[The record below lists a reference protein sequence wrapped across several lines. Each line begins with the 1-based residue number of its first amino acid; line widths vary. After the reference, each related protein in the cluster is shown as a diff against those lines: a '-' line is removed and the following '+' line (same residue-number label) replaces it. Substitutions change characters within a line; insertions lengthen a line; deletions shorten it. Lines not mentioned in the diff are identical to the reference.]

1 MTKTEQHKIIESVRE
16 YEHKLSGRE
25 ADEFEMM
32 RKRDKDD
39 EELDRISL
47 GKLLAFYEKVVP
59 ERYR

>member
-16 YEHKLSGRE
+16 YSHKLKGRD

-39 EELDRISL
+39 EELDRISV
-47 GKLLAFYEKVVP
+47 GKLLELYEKVVP